1 MVPVKPVSGVV
12 GWACSSCPRA
22 GWMMTSDAETAPSS
36 GSVTA
41 TFHERLSPKSKNE
54 PFGGSENCTVGRVL
68 PTVIG
73 TVVVP
78 VWPSGSRTVRR
89 ALNTPPV
96 R

>member
-1 MVPVKPVSGVV
+1 MRVLVVPQRGLDDDV
-12 GWACSSCPRA
+12 G
-22 GWMMTSDAETAPSS
+22 AETVPSS

-78 VWPSGSRTVRR
+78 VLPSGSGDGEAGVVD
-89 ALNTPPV
+89 AAGLV
-96 R
+96 